1 MFCVTVCHAGSC
13 LRGRVFRLWL
23 VLGCLALIVLPG
35 LIDCFHPDPKRR
47 ANIEKGHK
55 LAVVKVSPVVAQDC

>member
-1 MFCVTVCHAGSC
+1 M
-13 LRGRVFRLWL
+13 FRLWL

-35 LIDCFHPDPKRR
+35 LIDYFYPDPKRL

-55 LAVVKVSPVVAQDC
+55 LAVVKVSPVEAQDC